1 MSLTGERKKMNLPQY
16 TIKDLLFSGVHFG
29 HHPRKWNPKMAS
41 YIFGVRSGIHIID
54 LEKTAPMLYQALHAI
69 YDVVVNGGRVL
80 LVGTKRQAGDSVKE
94 SALKC
99 AQYYVNHRWLG
110 GMLTNW
116 KTVFNSIRRMKSLQE
131 QMALPTLQLTKKER
145 LKLEN
150 DYAKLERNLG
160 GIKDMGGVPDILFV
174 IDIVKEKTAV
184 QEAKK
189 LGIPVVGIVDTNAD
203 PEEVDY
209 PIPGN
214 DDASRAIEFYCQLV
228 ANTVLE
234 ALKHQVAKAGVD
246 FGASEDIA
254 ETFGMMS
261 AEGADVA
268 VPEEVGSAEPTSAQ
282 N

>member
-1 MSLTGERKKMNLPQY
+1 MNLPQY

-80 LVGTKRQAGDSVKE
+80 LVGTKGQAGDSVKE